1 MYKYIKLEDRRF
13 KVIRVCKDELTSQET
28 RDFIKNNNILID
40 IVLRDGT
47 GNLLFCHEMKEAV
60 FRDVEPQEESPL
72 E

>member
-13 KVIRVCKDELTSQET
+13 KVIRVCRDEFTSQET
-28 RDFIKNNNILID
+28 RDSIKNNNILID

-47 GNLLFCHEMKEAV
+47 GNLLFCHEMKEAT
-60 FRDVEPQEESPL
+60 FRDIDPREESPS

>member
-13 KVIRVCKDELTSQET
+13 KVMRVCRDEFTSQET

-40 IVLRDGT
+40 IVLRDGA

-60 FRDVEPQEESPL
+60 FRDIEPQEESPS